1 MARIVTVGE
10 GMLELA
16 GGPPDWRLGT
26 AGDVLNTSVHLAR
39 AGHQLSFL
47 TAVGE
52 DPFSRDMVHQW
63 QEYGIDTSLVLANPR
78 RGPGLY
84 AVSLDRHGERSFTY
98 WRDSSAAKS
107 MFDLPGSASAL
118 KAAADCDLLYFSLIT
133 LAILP
138 PLGRDHLFSLAER
151 VRAKGGTVA
160 FDSNYRAALWPNA
173 EAAREARDRAIAL
186 ATTGLPT
193 LEDEAAIEGT
203 PTTAE
208 AVSLHWAS
216 LGCNDVIVK
225 MGPDGCRMASGALV
239 APPTVLTPVDT
250 SGAGDA
256 FNGGYLAARLNG
268 ASIEEAVMA
277 GHDLAGWTIMHRG
290 AIPPPRDAK
299 PL

>member
-1 MARIVTVGE
+1 
-10 GMLELA
+10 MLELA
-16 GGPPDWRLGT
+16 GGPPEWRLGT

-39 AGHQLSFL
+39 AGHRVSFL

-52 DPFSRDMVHQW
+52 DPFSRDMVRQW
-63 QEYGIDTSLVLANPR
+63 QECGIDTSLVLTNPR

-107 MFDLPGSASAL
+107 MFDLPRSTEAL
-118 KAAADCDLLYFSLIT
+118 KAAIDCDLLYFSLIS

-138 PLGRDHLFSLAER
+138 PRGQDDLLALAER

-173 EAAREARDRAIAL
+173 EVARKARDRAIAV

-208 AVSLHWAS
+208 AVSSHWAS
-216 LGCNDVIVK
+216 LGCSDVLVK
-225 MGPDGCRMASGALV
+225 MGAGGCRMASGALA
-239 APPTVLTPVDT
+239 APRTVLTPVDT

-290 AIPPPRDAK
+290 AIPPPQATK
-299 PL
+299 PG